1 MSTNSAP
8 PTRSSSGPN
17 PSRSGSNQMAAL
29 RKISRE
35 SIDFFRTHRRAKFDR
50 RRAVCRLHDEPARR
64 AMRCLIYCQRCR
76 VRDSVRE
83 MSIASSERHHEVASI
98 GCKWADAVKR
108 HVMRGDERVAA
119 VADKP
124 GRNEPPV
131 VLTADGVDVRA
142 RGMLWDLATTLGGRD
157 APSV

>member
-50 RRAVCRLHDEPARR
+50 RRAVRWLHDEPARR
-64 AMRCLIYCQRCR
+64 AMRCLVYCQRRR

-83 MSIASSERHHEVASI
+83 MSIAGSERHHEVASI
-98 GCKWADAVKR
+98 GCEWADAAKR
-108 HVMRGDERVAA
+108 HVMRGDERVAT
-119 VADKP
+119 VPDNP
-124 GRNEPPV
+124 DRNDPPV
-131 VLTADGVDVRA
+131 VLMAECVELRA
-142 RGMLWDLATTLGGRD
+142 
-157 APSV
+157 